1 MEVVVSVKVL
11 RVYYSLQYST
21 GSVVHLSLMEPTL
34 DDQVKPGVVFSSDDE
49 EEKKAVE
56 LLKVELVLNV
66 PPMEDGGKIQQY
78 LYLVIK

>member
-1 MEVVVSVKVL
+1 
-11 RVYYSLQYST
+11 
-21 GSVVHLSLMEPTL
+21 MEPTL
-34 DDQVKPGVVFSSDDE
+34 DNQVKPGVVFGSDDE

>member
-1 MEVVVSVKVL
+1 MEYQSKSVE
-11 RVYYSLQYST
+11 YTISLQYYA

-34 DDQVKPGVVFSSDDE
+34 DDEVKPDVAFGSDDE

-66 PPMEDGGKIQQY
+66 PSIEDSGKI
-78 LYLVIK
+78 